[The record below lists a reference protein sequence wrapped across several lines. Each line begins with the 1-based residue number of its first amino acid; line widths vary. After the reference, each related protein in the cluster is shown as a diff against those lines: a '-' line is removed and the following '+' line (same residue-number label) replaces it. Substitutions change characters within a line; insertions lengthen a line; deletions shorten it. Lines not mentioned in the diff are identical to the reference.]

1 MESIMSNAN
10 AKTIQHPELLA
21 QLVTVTA
28 EALKRDDV
36 DPSVPLSEIGID
48 SLNIVEVIIA
58 CEEIYTD
65 FQIDPSRLEF
75 DELTSLTDMHNQMIS
90 FEMA

>member
-1 MESIMSNAN
+1 MSNV
-10 AKTIQHPELLA
+10 QHQELLN

-28 EALKRDDV
+28 EALKTDTV

-58 CEEIYTD
+58 CEEIYHE
-65 FQIDPSRLEF
+65 FEIDPSELEF
-75 DELTSLTDMHNQMIS
+75 DELTSLIDMHGQMIA
-90 FEMA
+90 FELAA